1 MNLIKFYRS
10 GRMSGSQQETALDTT
25 PVRASSTALY
35 PPLKNS
41 DNNPAVIPG
50 LGIRVY
56 TGRSMS
62 EKPDTK
68 AADPNA
74 AEARARMGRDIVAL
88 LPRLRRFASGLTGSV
103 QDGDDV
109 VQAACLRALE
119 RYHQWEPGTRLDSW
133 MFRIIRNLWL
143 DRGKSAWNRLVR
155 SDPDAL
161 VEIADHTAGREIEAR
176 DELSHARSAIAALP
190 EAQREVLL
198 LVTVEGLTYEAAA
211 DVLGVPLGTVMS
223 RLARARVAVAR
234 RVRGEMEKMPGG
246 EPGAAATRRR

>member
-1 MNLIKFYRS
+1 LAQA
-10 GRMSGSQQETALDTT
+10 GS
-25 PVRASSTALY
+25 ALY
-35 PPLKNS
+35 PALRKT
-41 DNNPAVIPG
+41 DNHPAPG
-50 LGIRVY
+50 WVRGIRVY
-56 TGRSMS
+56 TGRLMN
-62 EKPDTK
+62 EKPE
-68 AADPNA
+68 PNA
-74 AEARARMGRDIVAL
+74 ASLDRNDERSQMGRDIVAL
-88 LPRLRRFASGLTGSV
+88 LPRLRRFAAGLTGTV
-103 QDGDDV
+103 TEGDDI
-109 VQAACLRALE
+109 VQTACLRALE

-161 VEIADHTAGREIEAR
+161 VEIPDHSLGREIEVR
-176 DELSHARSAIAALP
+176 DELAAARAAIAALP

-234 RVRGEMEKMPGG
+234 QVRGEDGQAD
-246 EPGAAATRRR
+246 AAPETGSAAKRRS

>member
-1 MNLIKFYRS
+1 MSPNPDGPGK
-10 GRMSGSQQETALDTT
+10 GRAELPTEPQRD
-25 PVRASSTALY
+25 LY
-35 PPLKNS
+35 PSLRKT
-41 DNNPAVIPG
+41 DNNRAIAAK

-56 TGRSMS
+56 TGRLMT
-62 EKPDTK
+62 EQPET
-68 AADPNA
+68 NA
-74 AEARARMGRDIVAL
+74 ASLDRAEGRARMGRDIVAL
-88 LPRLRRFASGLTGSV
+88 LPRLRRFAAGLTGSV

-109 VQAACLRALE
+109 VQTACLRALE

-161 VEIADHTAGREIEAR
+161 AEVPDHSLGREIEVR
-176 DELSHARSAIAALP
+176 DELACARTAIAALP
-190 EAQREVLL
+190 QAQREVLL

-211 DVLGVPLGTVMS
+211 EVLGVPLGTIMS

-234 RVRGEMEKMPGG
+234 QVRGNADAAPETGI
-246 EPGAAATRRR
+246 AATRRS

>member
-1 MNLIKFYRS
+1 MTE
-10 GRMSGSQQETALDTT
+10 QPETHATSLD
-25 PVRASSTALY
+25 RAE
-35 PPLKNS
+35 
-41 DNNPAVIPG
+41 G
-50 LGIRVY
+50 
-56 TGRSMS
+56 
-62 EKPDTK
+62 
-68 AADPNA
+68 
-74 AEARARMGRDIVAL
+74 RARMGRDIVAL
-88 LPRLRRFASGLTGSV
+88 LPRLRRFAAGLTGSV

-109 VQAACLRALE
+109 VQTACLRALE

-161 VEIADHTAGREIEAR
+161 AEIPDHSLDREIEVR
-176 DELSHARSAIAALP
+176 DELACARTAIAALP

-211 DVLGVPLGTVMS
+211 EVLDVPLGTIMS

-234 RVRGEMEKMPGG
+234 QVRGNAGVAPKRETGI
-246 EPGAAATRRR
+246 AATRRS

>member
-1 MNLIKFYRS
+1 M
-10 GRMSGSQQETALDTT
+10 T
-25 PVRASSTALY
+25 
-35 PPLKNS
+35 
-41 DNNPAVIPG
+41 
-50 LGIRVY
+50 
-56 TGRSMS
+56 
-62 EKPDTK
+62 EKPEN
-68 AADPNA
+68 NA
-74 AEARARMGRDIVAL
+74 AEVDRAEDRARMGRDIVAL
-88 LPRLRRFASGLTGSV
+88 LPRLRRFAAGLAGSV
-103 QDGDDV
+103 QEGDDV

-161 VEIADHTAGREIEAR
+161 MEIPDHSLGREIEVR
-176 DELSHARSAIAALP
+176 DELACARAAIAALP

-211 DVLGVPLGTVMS
+211 EVLGVPLGTVMS

-234 RVRGEMEKMPGG
+234 QVRGAQEESS
-246 EPGAAATRRR
+246 EAAADATARRSST

>member
-1 MNLIKFYRS
+1 MRS
-10 GRMSGSQQETALDTT
+10 RQKRPETGSAE
-25 PVRASSTALY
+25 PICALY
-35 PPLKNS
+35 PSLRKT
-41 DNNPAVIPG
+41 DNNPASALR
-50 LGIRVY
+50 LGIRIC
-56 TGRSMS
+56 TGRLMS
-62 EKPDTK
+62 EKPETNTTSFES
-68 AADPNA
+68 ADG
-74 AEARARMGRDIVAL
+74 RAQMGRDIVAL
-88 LPRLRRFASGLTGSV
+88 LPRLRRFAAGLTGTV

-109 VQAACLRALE
+109 VQTACLRALE

-133 MFRIIRNLWL
+133 MFRIIRNIWL

-161 VEIADHTAGREIEAR
+161 DDIADHSVVREIEVR
-176 DELSHARSAIAALP
+176 DELASARAAIASLP

-234 RVRGEMEKMPGG
+234 KVRGEVGQIPVQEAPAPESGTVV
-246 EPGAAATRRR
+246 PRRR

>member
-1 MNLIKFYRS
+1 
-10 GRMSGSQQETALDTT
+10 
-25 PVRASSTALY
+25 
-35 PPLKNS
+35 
-41 DNNPAVIPG
+41 
-50 LGIRVY
+50 
-56 TGRSMS
+56 MS
-62 EKPDTK
+62 ENPETHPVSSDR
-68 AADPNA
+68 AD
-74 AEARARMGRDIVAL
+74 ERSRMGRDLVAL
-88 LPRLRRFASGLTGSV
+88 LPRLRRFATGLTGSV
-103 QDGDDV
+103 QEGDDV

-161 VEIADHTAGREIEAR
+161 AEIPDHSLGREIEVR
-176 DELSHARSAIAALP
+176 DELACARAAIAALP

-211 DVLGVPLGTVMS
+211 EVLGVPLGTVMS

-234 RVRGEMEKMPGG
+234 RVRGKDG
-246 EPGAAATRRR
+246 EAETPENGAAATRRS

>member
-1 MNLIKFYRS
+1 MRLVHES
-10 GRMSGSQQETALDTT
+10 PDLTQ
-25 PVRASSTALY
+25 TALY
-35 PPLKNS
+35 PPLRNT
-41 DNNPAVIPG
+41 DNNPAAAVPA
-50 LGIRVY
+50 LGIRVHA
-56 TGRSMS
+56 GRLMS
-62 EKPDTK
+62 ETPETHAVSLDR
-68 AADPNA
+68 
-74 AEARARMGRDIVAL
+74 AEGRARMGRDIVAL
-88 LPRLRRFASGLTGSV
+88 LPRLRRFAAGLTGSV
-103 QDGDDV
+103 QEGDDV
-109 VQAACLRALE
+109 VQTACLRALE

-161 VEIADHTAGREIEAR
+161 VEIPDHSVGREIEAR
-176 DELSHARSAIAALP
+176 DELACARAAIAALP

-234 RVRGEMEKMPGG
+234 QVRGQAEEAPEEESGS
-246 EPGAAATRRR
+246 AATQLK

>member
-1 MNLIKFYRS
+1 MTLRRQRPE
-10 GRMSGSQQETALDTT
+10 GGSATESHAERRTT
-25 PVRASSTALY
+25 LY
-35 PPLKNS
+35 PSLRKT
-41 DNNPAVIPG
+41 DNNPTCAAK

-56 TGRSMS
+56 TGRLMS
-62 EKPDTK
+62 EKPETH
-68 AADPNA
+68 AASSDR
-74 AEARARMGRDIVAL
+74 AEERARMGRDIVAL
-88 LPRLRRFASGLTGSV
+88 LPRLRRFAAGLTGSV
-103 QDGDDV
+103 HDGDDV

-161 VEIADHTAGREIEAR
+161 VEIPDHSLGREIEVR
-176 DELSHARSAIAALP
+176 DELASARTAIAALP

-234 RVRGEMEKMPGG
+234 QVRGETHAAPG
-246 EPGAAATRRR
+246 PQAGASVTRRS

>member
-1 MNLIKFYRS
+1 MNAKPRHS
-10 GRMSGSQQETALDTT
+10 GTEAHSRLLAESGS
-25 PVRASSTALY
+25 ALY
-35 PPLKNS
+35 PSLRKTDNS
-41 DNNPAVIPG
+41 LSA
-50 LGIRVY
+50 LLRRGIRVY

-62 EKPDTK
+62 EKPET
-68 AADPNA
+68 NA
-74 AEARARMGRDIVAL
+74 AKFDRNDARSQMGRDIVAL
-88 LPRLRRFASGLTGSV
+88 LPRLRRFAAGLTGSV
-103 QDGDDV
+103 QEGDDV
-109 VQAACLRALE
+109 VQTACLRALE

-155 SDPDAL
+155 SDPEAL
-161 VEIADHTAGREIEAR
+161 VEIADHSLGREIEVR
-176 DELSHARSAIAALP
+176 DELAAARAAIAGLP

-234 RVRGEMEKMPGG
+234 QVRGEQG
-246 EPGAAATRRR
+246 EPAVEPDAAAAKRRS